1 MKLQIIIFT
10 LFISSITCFAQTD
23 TSIVPFVSY
32 WSIGDS
38 YDFKVTKIKRQRTGG
53 ELTKDDSSS
62 YIVNFQVIDSTASSY
77 KIKWSYKT
85 NFSMFNIPSDVTD
98 RFSKYETTEVIYTT
112 SEVGDFIAIENWE
125 EISEMMTG
133 VFSESIEYMSENGD
147 LDEKEF
153 TKIMQPI
160 FDIYKSKEGIE
171 QIALKEI
178 QYFHFPMGLEY
189 STAEPVIYEDKLP
202 NMFGGKYIRTDAKI
216 YFNYIDFDANYCVLI
231 QEMKLNEKDTKR
243 VLESLFQKM
252 GLDNKATKAAMKDA
266 KFNITDY
273 NRYAYFYYPC
283 IPYEIE
289 TSRITTVDVAGK
301 VIEGIDIN
309 RIELLD

>member
-1 MKLQIIIFT
+1 
-10 LFISSITCFAQTD
+10 
-23 TSIVPFVSY
+23 
-32 WSIGDS
+32 
-38 YDFKVTKIKRQRTGG
+38 
-53 ELTKDDSSS
+53 
-62 YIVNFQVIDSTASSY
+62 
-77 KIKWSYKT
+77 
-85 NFSMFNIPSDVTD
+85 MFNIPSDVTD

-160 FDIYKSKEGIE
+160 VDIYKSKEGIE

-202 NMFGGKYIRTDAKI
+202 NMFGGKYIRADAKI